1 MEPLNPILYVK
12 SEKREPGPSPDLSS
26 ALCRIGHQVMI
37 TDISEIESVVTH
49 YIPMLAIA
57 RLPGRQE
64 ADLRLCRLL
73 LRTIYAPV
81 IVISSLDDVNCR
93 IASFDAGIQ
102 DFLVSPVSPLIV
114 VARVRAI
121 LRRRAYKMEMKLL

>member
-12 SEKREPGPSPDLSS
+12 SEKREPEPSPDLSG
-26 ALCRIGHQVMI
+26 ALWRNGYQVMI
-37 TDISEIESVVTH
+37 TDISEIEDVVTH
-49 YIPMLAIA
+49 YIPMLVIA

-64 ADLRLCRLL
+64 EDLQLCRLL
-73 LRTIYAPV
+73 LRTICAPV

-93 IASFDAGIQ
+93 IASFDAGIE
-102 DFLVSPVSPLIV
+102 DYLVTPVSPLIII
-114 VARVRAI
+114 ARVKAI